1 MKIIDQFKDAKTRL
15 YDTIYRFPFTT
26 IFLSAISLISIYFIL
41 ASEND
46 TNLLLSLLAS
56 TLITFLFELAYEY
69 DVHKIRILSLIIG
82 LVTTFLSYVVL
93 SYFDNIYVN
102 TGLAGICIATI
113 SLIFYI
119 LYKNKENKYI
129 FSYLIKT
136 YFITSLFTS
145 VVYSGFLVVL
155 LAFNFLI
162 FSFNDVFKLISILA
176 ILILFLIEF
185 ILLIS
190 YVPKKDEIVTVA
202 DIYRSIIHKALFYIY
217 LLLIAILY
225 LYILKIVVTWTMPV
239 GKLNWFGCFALLFY
253 VFFYLS
259 VDEQDGEAQTLFKK
273 HGALLLVPVLA
284 IQLIAIGIRVSAY
297 GLTTARFMSIILV
310 LIAIG
315 FMAISILKLPIKYAF
330 LFMALVSMLFSCT
343 PLNIF
348 DVPNRNQENRLL
360 KALVRSGAYKDG
372 KIIQGIIPETEDCE
386 NAKAAADYLYY
397 SAGNKS
403 EFYSEFEKS
412 ELAYILRGAYPSS
425 WIDEYVEEEILEED
439 ETEDSF
445 ISTRYFDY
453 YSDRFFYEG
462 LDISQYKTM
471 KKMHGNTTE
480 CEGYD
485 LTDYFMSLEEGV
497 DDQRESVLKY
507 QLSNNQTIIFEF
519 LSFQINEKDNTFEN
533 IMYDAYI
540 LEK

>member
-1 MKIIDQFKDAKTRL
+1 MKIIDQFKDAKARL

-46 TNLLLSLLAS
+46 TNLLFAFVAS

-69 DVHKIRILSLIIG
+69 DVHKIRILSLFIG
-82 LVTTFLSYVVL
+82 LVTTFISYVVL

-119 LYKNKENKYI
+119 LYKSKENKYI

-136 YFITSLFTS
+136 YFITSLFAS

-176 ILILFLIEF
+176 ILILFLLDYVLF
-185 ILLIS
+185 IS
-190 YVPKKDEIVTVA
+190 YIPKKDETVIVP

-225 LYILKIVVTWTMPV
+225 LYILKIIVTWTMPV

-259 VDEQDGEAQTLFKK
+259 VDETDGEAQTLFNK

-310 LIAIG
+310 LIAIS
-315 FMAISILKLPIKYAF
+315 FMALSILKLPIKYAF
-330 LFMALVSMLFSCT
+330 LFMALVSLLFSCT

-372 KIIQGIIPETEDCE
+372 KIIQGIIPETEDYE

-403 EFYSEFEKS
+403 EFYREFEKS
-412 ELAYILRGAYPSS
+412 ELAYILRGAYSSS
-425 WIDEYVEEEILEED
+425 WIDEYVEEEIIEED

-507 QLSNNQTIIFEF
+507 QLSNNQTLYLNF
-519 LSFQINEKDNTFEN
+519 
-533 IMYDAYI
+533 
-540 LEK
+540 